1 MPKRYLLTLLVLL
14 FVAPLITPPTSD
26 ADSGKGNGRGIIVKR
41 DAAEQFAVLPA
52 GVRFPEGI
60 AANPKNGDVF
70 VGTFDPNGDPQH
82 PNKLLRFDRRG
93 KLQASKDFGGMP
105 LLGLEFNGTDGKVY
119 ICNFGASKIQRIR
132 ADFTA
137 STPVEDV
144 ATLPK
149 IGAPA
154 PRTEGNPDGSS
165 DTIIFGSNSFPA
177 PNALAFKKNGDL
189 FVSDSFQGA
198 IFRINNAVN
207 CPTPCSVITVS
218 HDPFLATAGFPPFGA
233 NGLAFT
239 SDEKTL
245 FIANTGDDRVLA
257 LDMATNKVSVF
268 TESINGA
275 DGLVMDGSGRLWVC
289 ANQAD
294 EVVALNAH
302 GRVIVKLGDFQGI
315 NNDGTPRGLLFPA
328 SPVIVGNDMFV
339 TNLAIPLTAAVG
351 DEPEEDVTL
360 WTIARLRLPGPDD
373 RDGD

>member
-14 FVAPLITPPTSD
+14 FVTPLITPPTSD

-60 AANPKNGDVF
+60 AANPKTGDVF
-70 VGTFDPNGDPQH
+70 VGTFDPNGDPRH

-119 ICNFGASKIQRIR
+119 ICNFGASKVQRIP

-137 STPVEDV
+137 STLVEDV

-149 IGAPA
+149 IGPPA
-154 PRTEGNPDGSS
+154 ARTEGNPDGSS

-360 WTIARLRLPGPDD
+360 WTVARLRLPGPDD